1 MLRGLFG
8 RKAPS
13 KETVSNDTEK
23 NHPPVKSISEM
34 KNLEEIQQYYDMVCK
49 IEDPAIRAGELQPF
63 AEAGFHQ
70 AMLELALANEAC
82 GKTEEV
88 FTWLKKAAEAGNYAA
103 YYEWGIRTL
112 QGAAELAKQQG
123 YTDESLLR
131 AGLSQLCDAAGGGV
145 QKAVQALTAYN
156 HTEREETA
164 QVIQPVLDENLKEW
178 AQILDENDTLAHAQ
192 YTKGL
197 WYFYGV
203 GYAQDLDKARE
214 WLQKAAAQGH
224 QDARDLLEN
233 PLLAEF

>member
-13 KETVSNDTEK
+13 KETVSDDTEK
-23 NHPPVKSISEM
+23 NHPPVKPISEM
-34 KNLEEIQQYYDMVCK
+34 KDLEEIQQYYDMVCK

-88 FTWLKKAAEAGNYAA
+88 FTWLKKAAEAGNFTA

-123 YTDESLLR
+123 YTDERLLR

-156 HTEREETA
+156 LSLIH
-164 QVIQPVLDENLKEW
+164 I
-178 AQILDENDTLAHAQ
+178 
-192 YTKGL
+192 
-197 WYFYGV
+197 
-203 GYAQDLDKARE
+203 
-214 WLQKAAAQGH
+214 
-224 QDARDLLEN
+224 
-233 PLLAEF
+233 